1 MSLTNFA
8 EEAWIKHITR
18 EAVFTPA
25 STVYI
30 ALCSSNPGETATGA
44 SCGEVANTGSYA
56 RKAISFN
63 AAASRAISNSGTIT
77 FDPLTG
83 SLGTSTHYCI
93 LDSATYGEGNA
104 LAYGQLSV
112 PKELVSGNTPTIG
125 AGQVAI
131 TANAGVFT
139 NYAAHG
145 MLNRMF
151 RNQAFTISANYLGL
165 ATVNW
170 SDPGTTINEVANTNA
185 YARVQIGEAGS
196 GLANR
201 WGAYGASVAGASVN
215 ATQWSFPE
223 ATGSWGTVVSAFIA
237 DSQTHGAANVLLFDN
252 GIEDQGVNNGDT
264 VYWPIGQFS
273 LSVN

>member
-30 ALCSSNPGETATGA
+30 ALCDGNPGEGATGGA
-44 SCGEVANTGSYA
+44 CSEVDNTGSYA

-83 SLGTSTHYCI
+83 SPGTATHYCI

-125 AGQVAI
+125 AGQVVI
-131 TANAGVFT
+131 TVNSGVFT

-151 RNQAFTISANYLGL
+151 RNILTFNIAANYLGL
-165 ATVNW
+165 ATANW
-170 SDPGTTINEVANTNA
+170 NDPQTTINEVPNSNA

-196 GLANR
+196 GLTNR
-201 WGAYGASVAGASVN
+201 WAAYTAGASAN
-215 ATQWSFPE
+215 ATQWAFPE
-223 ATGSWGTVVSAFIA
+223 ATGPWGDVVSAFIA
-237 DSQTHGAANVLLFDN
+237 DSQTHGSQNILLFDN

>member
-1 MSLTNFA
+1 
-8 EEAWIKHITR
+8 
-18 EAVFTPA
+18 
-25 STVYI
+25 
-30 ALCSSNPGETATGA
+30 
-44 SCGEVANTGSYA
+44 
-56 RKAISFN
+56 
-63 AAASRAISNSGTIT
+63 
-77 FDPLTG
+77 
-83 SLGTSTHYCI
+83 
-93 LDSATYGEGNA
+93 
-104 LAYGQLSV
+104 
-112 PKELVSGNTPTIG
+112 LVSGNTPTIG
-125 AGQVAI
+125 AGQVVI
-131 TANAGVFT
+131 TVNAGVFT

-170 SDPGTTINEVANTNA
+170 SDPGTTINEVPNANA

-196 GLANR
+196 GLTNR
-201 WGAYGASVAGASVN
+201 WAAYAAGASAN

-252 GIEDQGVNNGDT
+252 GIEDQAVTAGDT

>member
-1 MSLTNFA
+1 MSLTNYA
-8 EEAWIKHITR
+8 EEVWIKHVTR
-18 EAVFTPA
+18 ETVFTTPPA
-25 STVYI
+25 VVYI

-63 AAASRAISNSGTIT
+63 AAASRAISNSGTVT

-83 SLGTSTHYCI
+83 SLGTATHYCI
-93 LDSATYGEGNA
+93 LDSATYGAGNA

-125 AGQVAI
+125 AGQVVI
-131 TANAGVFT
+131 TVNAGVFT

-170 SDPGTTINEVANTNA
+170 SDPGTTINEVPNANA

-196 GLANR
+196 GLTNR
-201 WGAYGASVAGASVN
+201 WAAYAAGASAN

-252 GIEDQGVNNGDT
+252 GIEDQAVTAGDT